1 MIPWVRDRWVES
13 RARWQNR
20 KQRTNPAGCEDTN
33 EPQPAAAAAISN
45 KNLSQ
50 DSIPCTS
57 SPNRHIKRLV
67 NTLLTVFDPTIS
79 LLFFT
84 IE

>member
-20 KQRTNPAGCEDTN
+20 KQRNNSAGCEETN
-33 EPQPAAAAAISN
+33 EQQLAAAAISN

-50 DSIPCTS
+50 DSIPSTS
-57 SPNRHIKRLV
+57 SPNRHVKRLV
-67 NTLLTVFDPTIS
+67 NILYCSQLSIQ
-79 LLFFT
+79 L
-84 IE
+84 